1 MYTKKKFIIVYV
13 RRKNARQNGLSRA
26 FEERNNVFAQLAKT
40 RHGANVASSGQ
51 REKSL
56 SARFPAGVYSVEIEK
71 VSVDFFVLVR
81 FKILVLAV
89 DFNHTFE
96 QAAVFGEK
104 PRCFNR
110 A

>member
-1 MYTKKKFIIVYV
+1 MCIFHAE
-13 RRKNARQNGLSRA
+13 KNARQNGLCRG
-26 FEERNNVFAQLAKT
+26 FKERNNVLAQLAKT

-89 DFNHTFE
+89 DFNHSFK
-96 QAAVFGEK
+96 QAAVFGKK
-104 PRCFNR
+104 PCCFNR
-110 A
+110 ARP